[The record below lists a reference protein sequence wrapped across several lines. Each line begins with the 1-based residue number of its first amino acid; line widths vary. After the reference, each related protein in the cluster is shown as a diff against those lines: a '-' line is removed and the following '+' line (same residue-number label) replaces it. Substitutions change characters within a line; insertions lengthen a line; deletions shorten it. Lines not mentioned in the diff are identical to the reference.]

1 MPAPPGPPKRYTSV
15 GRGPSAGSRA
25 SFSGTVPCAEP
36 ERSSGTRSVAHSA
49 PVAARQARQVEA
61 GAAAGSART
70 AASTARAPRT
80 IRVQT
85 PAIAPPSLPPPSR
98 ANRAAG
104 RSAERDALERLVAD
118 AGARQP
124 RAIERHGIAV
134 ERDRL
139 RPVDPQ
145 LTRSPLAR
153 PQPRHGGVR

>member
-1 MPAPPGPPKRYTSV
+1 MPAPPGPPERYTSV

-25 SFSGTVPCAEP
+25 SFSGTVPRTAP

-49 PVAARQARQVEA
+49 PVAARQERQVEA
-61 GAAAGSART
+61 DAAAGRAET

-85 PAIAPPSLPPPSR
+85 PAIAAPSLPPPGH
-98 ANRAAG
+98 AHKGAG
-104 RSAERDALERLVAD
+104 RSAERDALERLVAS

-134 ERDRL
+134 
-139 RPVDPQ
+139 
-145 LTRSPLAR
+145 
-153 PQPRHGGVR
+153 